1 MLCTLE
7 NKMEGKTRFVRSLI
21 AVMLLV
27 SAAGCASPYGPPG
40 PYYNVQQS
48 APPGGGYGPLSL
60 PPKDQFFSLNVSD
73 NTPFG
78 LRYFPQTVDML
89 YNKGY
94 DMVRRE
100 READF
105 AIDISLTG
113 AYRENGQVR
122 AGNALGGAMVGAAT
136 GALIGAA
143 TGDPGVGAA
152 IGAAGGGVLGLAA
165 PAATPMVRIDIQ
177 VQSFTDRSISRR
189 SAVVDLSSVPP
200 PDAQRVI
207 DNEVSRMLSSLPR
220 R

>member
-1 MLCTLE
+1 MPCTLE
-7 NKMEGKTRFVRSLI
+7 SKMKGKIRLDKFLI
-21 AVMLLV
+21 ALILLTA
-27 SAAGCASPYGPPG
+27 AAGCASPYGPPG
-40 PYYNVQQS
+40 PHYNVQRNT
-48 APPGGGYGPLSL
+48 PPGEGYGPLYL

-78 LRYFPQTVDML
+78 LRHLPQTVDML
-89 YNKGY
+89 YSKGY

-113 AYRENGQVR
+113 TYRDNAGVR

-152 IGAAGGGVLGLAA
+152 IGAAGGGVLGAAA
-165 PAATPMVRIDIQ
+165 PAATPKVRIDIQ
-177 VQSFTDRSISRR
+177 VQSFTDRSMARR
-189 SAVVDLSSVPP
+189 SATVDLSSVPP

>member
-1 MLCTLE
+1 M
-7 NKMEGKTRFVRSLI
+7 KGKTRLVRSLI
-21 AVMLLV
+21 VLMFLIIAG
-27 SAAGCASPYGPPG
+27 GCASPYGPPG
-40 PYYNVQQS
+40 PYYDVQRNTPQ
-48 APPGGGYGPLSL
+48 GGDYGPLYLSAR
-60 PPKDQFFSLNVSD
+60 DQTFSLNVSD

-105 AIDISLTG
+105 SIDISLTG

-165 PAATPMVRIDIQ
+165 PASTPMVRIDIQ
-177 VQSFTDRSISRR
+177 VQSFTDRSITRR
-189 SAVVDLSSVPP
+189 SAMVDLSSVPP